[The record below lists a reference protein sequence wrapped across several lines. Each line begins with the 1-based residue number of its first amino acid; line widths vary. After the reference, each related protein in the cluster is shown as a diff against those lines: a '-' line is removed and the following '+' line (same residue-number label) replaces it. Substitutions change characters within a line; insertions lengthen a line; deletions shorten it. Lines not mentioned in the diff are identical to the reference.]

1 MDAHGNTNTVDGM
14 HRHPRPILS
23 LEQDPSQ
30 SRLASYNY
38 DERAQRRYSATIRA
52 VPPDWE
58 VEALAPSA
66 RPRLREANET
76 VSSLPRPARPRQNDA
91 EAETSHAAAFN
102 DQDAGSGRGL
112 VRASKPSFIRSRT
125 KTLDDVPRHVRPQ
138 QAAASPVNGDS
149 AQAKRPMGHSPPP
162 LARIESLTISTPSPE
177 IDQNGFVDETRRPR
191 PNRHRAVNVAGLA
204 SPTAEATIIK
214 VITIAY
220 WATIRPLVPP
230 PRKSRSAAAP
240 PRQATP
246 RHHEWQTVSAV
257 LRQNGELRLCDLADQ
272 SVLASVRLSQFPRH
286 AVQQLHR
293 SVLDR
298 RFCVA
303 IYPQYGG
310 SPAAITPTRPC
321 YMALESREKYEG
333 WWALLRLFSA
343 PEMYGPD
350 RRSPGSSFD
359 DGQALDNAP
368 HLAPAHDMFR
378 LERAASLRVIEAR
391 LRSAARTTEK
401 GSTARS
407 SIKSKDQ
414 GAPDGYFVEL
424 LVDGITR
431 ARTVTRQDA
440 SSLFWREE
448 YDFFELPRSVTG
460 TTLILK
466 QHRASGSSD
475 RSVPDVRSSD
485 DAVVCGKVQVEFIH
499 RSRDDA
505 PEAWYQILNDEE
517 EVVGDVLL
525 RVKIEELTVMLLE
538 EYQPLA
544 GFLRSSHDLG
554 LQLAQ
559 RLPRKLQRLSEILV
573 DVFQASGQAS
583 DWLMLLAEGDI
594 GAAYRSTA
602 TSRSS
607 SRSRAGPD
615 RSSSENV
622 QDREPAAHELG
633 KAMSNEVS
641 LLFRGNS
648 LLTRAVDYYMRLV
661 AREFLEATLAD
672 VLVDINEADDDCEV
686 DPSRLEAPESIQRN
700 WSNLVK
706 HFREIWAAIRRSG
719 VRCPPEIRLLLR
731 HIRECCE
738 ERFGAY
744 HHTVRYSSV
753 SGFLFLRFFC
763 PAVLNPKLFGL
774 LQGMWPQPQPQ
785 PQPRAR
791 IPILLRWMIEVR

>member
-1 MDAHGNTNTVDGM
+1 MDAHGNTNTVDGL
-14 HRHPRPILS
+14 HRNPRPILS
-23 LEQDPSQ
+23 LEQSPSQ
-30 SRLASYNY
+30 SRPASYDY

-58 VEALAPSA
+58 DEATAPSA
-66 RPRLREANET
+66 RPRPREANEML
-76 VSSLPRPARPRQNDA
+76 SPLPRPARSRQNDA
-91 EAETSHAAAFN
+91 EAGTPHAAAFS
-102 DQDAGSGRGL
+102 DQDAGSGRDL
-112 VRASKPSFIRSRT
+112 VRAPKPSFVRSRT
-125 KTLDDVPRHVRPQ
+125 KTLDDVPRHVRSQ
-138 QAAASPVNGDS
+138 QAAASPVNGES
-149 AQAKRPMGHSPPP
+149 AHAKRSMAHSPPPP
-162 LARIESLTISTPSPE
+162 LARIESLTISTPTPE
-177 IDQNGFVDETRRPR
+177 IDQNGFVDETRRLR
-191 PNRHRAVNVAGLA
+191 PSRHRAVNAAGLA
-204 SPTAEATIIK
+204 SPNAEATIIK

-220 WATIRPLVPP
+220 WATIRPLAPP

-303 IYPQYGG
+303 IYPQYGS
-310 SPAAITPTRPC
+310 SPVAMTPARPC

-343 PEMYGPD
+343 PELYGPD
-350 RRSPGSSFD
+350 PRSPGSSFD
-359 DGQALDNAP
+359 DGQALDDAP

-391 LRSAARTTEK
+391 LRPATRAAEK
-401 GSTARS
+401 SSTARS
-407 SIKSKDQ
+407 STRLKDQ
-414 GAPDGYFVEL
+414 GYFVEL

-431 ARTVTRQDA
+431 ARTVTRQDP

-448 YDFFELPRSVTG
+448 YDFFDLPRSVTG
-460 TTLILK
+460 ATLIVK
-466 QHRASGSSD
+466 QHSASGSGD
-475 RSVPDVRSSD
+475 RSQPDVRSSD

-499 RSRDDA
+499 RSKDDA
-505 PEAWYQILNDEE
+505 PEAWHQILNDEK

-525 RVKIEELTVMLLE
+525 RVKVEELTVMLLE

-544 GFLRSSHDLG
+544 SFLRSSQGLG

-559 RLPRKLQRLSEILV
+559 RLPRYLQRLSEILV
-573 DVFQASGQAS
+573 NVFQASGQAS

-594 GAAYRSTA
+594 GAAYQSTA
-602 TSRSS
+602 TCRSS
-607 SRSRAGPD
+607 SRNRAGPD
-615 RSSSENV
+615 RSSYENI
-622 QDREPAAHELG
+622 QDRELAAHELG
-633 KAMSNEVS
+633 KAMSNEVN

-661 AREFLEATLAD
+661 GREFLEVTLAD
-672 VLVDINEADDDCEV
+672 VLGKINEAEDDCEV
-686 DPSRLEAPESIQRN
+686 DPSRLEAPETIQRN

-719 VRCPPEIRLLLR
+719 PRCPPEIRLLLR
-731 HIRECCE
+731 HIRACCE

-774 LQGMWPQPQPQ
+774 LQGMWPQPQT
-785 PQPRAR
+785 RAR
-791 IPILLRWMIEVR
+791 VPILLRWMTGVR